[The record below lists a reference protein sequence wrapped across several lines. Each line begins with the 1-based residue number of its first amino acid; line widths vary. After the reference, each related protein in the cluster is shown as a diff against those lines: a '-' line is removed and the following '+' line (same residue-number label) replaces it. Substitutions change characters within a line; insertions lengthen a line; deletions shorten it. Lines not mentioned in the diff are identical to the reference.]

1 MADNVGSKVTY
12 FLVGLGVGALVGI
25 LFAPKSGDET
35 RDFLSKKADE
45 GRDYAQR
52 KARELRERA
61 DELIERGKDVAVR
74 QKDSI
79 TAAVEGAREAYRREA
94 KWRSGKRIR
103 SRRPW
108 KARARRT
115 GAKQSQAAETDLRS
129 KVVDVPAE
137 SRSSRRMAARERDGR
152 GAYAILG

>member
-25 LFAPKSGDET
+25 LFAPKSGEET
-35 RDFLSKKADE
+35 RELLSQKADE

-61 DELIERGKDVAVR
+61 DDLIERGKGVAAR

-79 TAAVEGAREAYRREA
+79 SAAVEGAREAYRREA
-94 KWRSGKRIR
+94 
-103 SRRPW
+103 
-108 KARARRT
+108 
-115 GAKQSQAAETDLRS
+115 S
-129 KVVDVPAE
+129 K
-137 SRSSRRMAARERDGR
+137 S
-152 GAYAILG
+152 

>member
-25 LFAPKSGDET
+25 LFAPKSGEET
-35 RDFLSKKADE
+35 REFLSKKADE

-61 DELIERGKDVAVR
+61 DDIIERGKEVAGR

-79 TAAVEGAREAYRREA
+79 SAAVEGAREAYRREA
-94 KWRSGKRIR
+94 
-103 SRRPW
+103 
-108 KARARRT
+108 
-115 GAKQSQAAETDLRS
+115 S
-129 KVVDVPAE
+129 K
-137 SRSSRRMAARERDGR
+137 S
-152 GAYAILG
+152 